1 MKAALDTNFLAYAEG
16 INEAS
21 KRDAALWLIAR
32 LPPDGAVIPAQVLGE
47 LFNVLSRKAGYS
59 PSVARDRLLNW
70 TDAFPVLETSQEAIL
85 AAANLAADHHLG
97 IWDAI
102 ILCTAARAG
111 CRLLLSEDLQ
121 NGFTWSGVTVVNP
134 FATPEHGL
142 LCALLKP
149 A

>member
-1 MKAALDTNFLAYAEG
+1 VKAALDTNVLAYAEG

-21 KRDAALWLIAR
+21 KRDAALGLIAR
-32 LPPDGAVIPAQVLGE
+32 LPPDGAVVPAQVLGE

-70 TDAFPVLETSQEAIL
+70 TDAFPVLETSREAIL
-85 AAANLAADHHLG
+85 TAANLAADHHLG

-102 ILCTAARAG
+102 ILCTAAQAG

-121 NGFTWSGVTVVNP
+121 DGFTWGGITVVNP
-134 FATPEHGL
+134 FAATENEL

-149 A
+149 E